1 MIAAPVMLLM
11 RPQIHQY
18 SEVNVPTAMTSNGVK
33 RLVGTLTNFGTI
45 AMILRRRDTRL
56 KCPKTLN
63 VFTHQMEENGLW
75 LISSNPWMDYQQM
88 TRVAMNCVK
97 NSCWTQEKQ
106 VIIRL
111 IAVNLII
118 LKNKFLAFCILLP
131 ILEHKNSLS
140 ISVMVQAL
148 TQLQLS

>member
-45 AMILRRRDTRL
+45 AMILRLRDTRL

-63 VFTHQMEENGLW
+63 VTHQLKEMESGLL
-75 LISSNPWMDYQQM
+75 LILGKWMDFQQM
-88 TRVAMNCVK
+88 TRAATKCVR
-97 NSCWTQEKQ
+97 NS
-106 VIIRL
+106 
-111 IAVNLII
+111 
-118 LKNKFLAFCILLP
+118 
-131 ILEHKNSLS
+131 
-140 ISVMVQAL
+140 
-148 TQLQLS
+148 